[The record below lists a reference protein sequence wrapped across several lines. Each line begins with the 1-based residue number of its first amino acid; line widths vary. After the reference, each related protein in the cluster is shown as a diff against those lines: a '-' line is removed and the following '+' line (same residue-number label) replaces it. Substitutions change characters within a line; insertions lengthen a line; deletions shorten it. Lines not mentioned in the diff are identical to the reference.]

1 MVGPVG
7 LPTKTKRWTVL
18 KSVFKYKKFQESF
31 EMIIYNQKLTVD
43 ADKETADKFLKY
55 AKGTHLVMRLS
66 WAALTRYI
74 RIYVAWRGYESH

>member
-7 LPTKTKRWTVL
+7 LPTQTKRWTVL

-43 ADKETADKFLKY
+43 ADKETADRFLKY
-55 AKGTHLVMRLS
+55 VQGTHL
-66 WAALTRYI
+66 ATADDTFQY
-74 RIYVAWRGYESH
+74 

>member
-31 EMIIYNQKLTVD
+31 EMIIYNQKLTID
-43 ADKETADKFLKY
+43 TDKETADKFLKY
-55 AKGTHLVMRLS
+55 AKGTQSVIF
-66 WAALTRYI
+66 YI
-74 RIYVAWRGYESH
+74 NPLKFSILRIYVAGR

>member
-31 EMIIYNQKLTVD
+31 EMIIYNQKLTID
-43 ADKETADKFLKY
+43 TDTETADKFLAY
-55 AKGTHLVMRLS
+55 VTGTINGPAVINNNSTL
-66 WAALTRYI
+66 I
-74 RIYVAWRGYESH
+74 RHAMAWR